1 VVVDTQPMSEVLAVA
16 VLVGRVVVWVER
28 RLLLVLAL

>member
-1 VVVDTQPMSEVLAVA
+1 VVVDTQPMPEVLAVA